1 MPLETPS
8 KLRKI
13 PFATV
18 IDFTNANLNE
28 AIRLVQTHGLSQ
40 VQFCA
45 KGDKGFHVMVYP
57 TSATFYASYSL
68 PRRLGVQARRGGRI
82 AVGVFGLHTIAQAR
96 AAFQDVR
103 RKAFAGIDP
112 KAVKARELTY
122 AEFHVEHYQ
131 LQCISRQKKSLQTDL
146 GRYGRW
152 IKPELGQV
160 LLPQIN
166 ATGINKLVVKMQDA
180 GLAAATIRNVIGQ
193 LSSSLNLAV
202 ELGFIDK
209 NPAKYVKLPRVFNQR
224 TQTFTVSEI
233 KALVT
238 AASRRPETV
247 ASRLLMLL
255 AFTGARLGEATN
267 AKWQDMDL
275 GKGLWRL
282 PTQKSGRPGVIYL
295 SEASKALIREVLP
308 FKRNEFVFPGNKGN
322 DQLSRP
328 IRLFRRILQDAQI
341 PGGYRIH
348 DMRHAWCTALIEAGV
363 PIEVISEAAR
373 HADSTI
379 TRSRYVHIH
388 APALTAANE
397 RFAQLVRP
405 PVVCDALPGAAAWS
419 WAPP

>member
-1 MPLETPS
+1 MPHETPP
-8 KLRKI
+8 KIRKV

-40 VQFCA
+40 VQFCS
-45 KGDKGFHVMVYP
+45 KGDKGFHAMVYP
-57 TSATFYASYSL
+57 NSATFYASYSV

-82 AVGVFGLHTIAQAR
+82 AVGVFGLHTVAQAR

-122 AEFHVEHYQ
+122 AEFYVQHFQV
-131 LQCISRQKKSLQTDL
+131 QCISRQKKTFQTDL
-146 GRYGRW
+146 GRYGKW
-152 IKPELGQV
+152 IEPELGRM

-166 ATGINKLVVKMQDA
+166 ATAINKLVVKMQDA

-202 ELGFIDK
+202 ELEFIEK

-224 TQTFTVSEI
+224 LQTFTVSEI
-233 KALVT
+233 TALVT

-267 AKWQDMDL
+267 AKWQDIDL
-275 GKGLWRL
+275 EKGLWRL

-295 SEASKALIREVLP
+295 SEAAKTVIRDVLP

-322 DQLSRP
+322 DRLSRP

-341 PGGYRIH
+341 TTPYRIH
-348 DMRHAWCTALIEAGV
+348 CLRSAWCTTLIEAGV
-363 PIEVISEAAR
+363 PIELVSQGAR
-373 HADSTI
+373 HSSPAV
-379 TRSRYVHIH
+379 TRIYVQPH
-388 APALTAANE
+388 ASALTAANE
-397 RFAQLVRP
+397 RFAQLIRP
-405 PVVCDALPGAAAWS
+405 PIFGDALPGAAA
-419 WAPP
+419 

>member
-8 KLRKI
+8 KIRKI

-28 AIRLVQTHGLSQ
+28 AIRLVQVHGLPQ
-40 VQFCA
+40 VQFCS
-45 KGDKGFHVMVYP
+45 KGDKGFHAFVYQ
-57 TSATFYASYSL
+57 SKLTFYASYSV
-68 PRRLGVQARRGGRI
+68 PRRLGVQARRCGRI

-96 AAFQDVR
+96 AAFMEVR

-112 KAVKARELTY
+112 KEVQASALSY
-122 AEFHVEHYQ
+122 AEFHVQHYQ
-131 LQCISRQKKSLQTDL
+131 VQCISRQKKTLQTDL

-152 IKPELGQV
+152 IEPELGRV

-166 ATGINKLVVKMQDA
+166 ATGINKLVVKMQEA
-180 GLAAATIRNVIGQ
+180 GLAAATIRNVVGQ

-209 NPAKYVKLPRVFNQR
+209 NPAKYVKLPKVYNQR

-233 KALVT
+233 TAFVT
-238 AASRRPETV
+238 VASRRKEIV

-267 AKWQDMDL
+267 AKWQDIDL
-275 GKGLWRL
+275 EKGLWRL

-295 SEASKALIREVLP
+295 SEAAKTVIRDVLP
-308 FKRNEFVFPGNKGN
+308 FKRSEFVFPGNKGN
-322 DQLSRP
+322 DRLSRP

-341 PGGYRIH
+341 ATPYRIH
-348 DMRHAWCTALIEAGV
+348 CLRSAWCTTLIEAGV
-363 PIEVISEAAR
+363 PIELVSQGAR
-373 HADSTI
+373 HSSPAV
-379 TRSRYVHIH
+379 TRIYVQPH
-388 APALTAANE
+388 ASALTAANE
-397 RFAQLVRP
+397 QFAQLVRP
-405 PVVCDALPGAAAWS
+405 NVVCDALPGALA
-419 WAPP
+419 

>member
-1 MPLETPS
+1 MPHETS
-8 KLRKI
+8 AKIRKI

-28 AIRLVQTHGLSQ
+28 AIRLVQAHGLPQ
-40 VQFCA
+40 VQFCS
-45 KGDKGFHVMVYP
+45 KGDKGFHAMVYP
-57 TSATFYASYSL
+57 TSATFYASYSM
-68 PRRLGVQARRGGRI
+68 PRRFGVQARRCGRI

-96 AAFQDVR
+96 ATFQDVR

-112 KAVKARELTY
+112 KAVKAHELSY
-122 AEFHVEHYQ
+122 AEFHVQHYQ
-131 LQCISRQKKSLQTDL
+131 VQCISRQKKTLQTDL
-146 GRYGRW
+146 GRYGKW
-152 IKPELGQV
+152 IEPDLGQM

-166 ATGINKLVVKMQDA
+166 ATAINKLVVKMQDA

-202 ELGFIDK
+202 ELEFIEK

-233 KALVT
+233 TALVT

-267 AKWQDMDL
+267 AKWQDIDL
-275 GKGLWRL
+275 EKGLWRL

-295 SEASKALIREVLP
+295 SEAAKAMIREVLP
-308 FKRNEFVFPGNKGN
+308 FMRNEFVFPGAKGN
-322 DQLSRP
+322 ARLSRP

-341 PGGYRIH
+341 TTPYRIH
-348 DMRHAWCTALIEAGV
+348 CLRSAWCTTLIEAGV
-363 PIEVISEAAR
+363 PIEIVSQGAR
-373 HADSTI
+373 HSSPAV
-379 TRSRYVHIH
+379 TRIYVQPH
-388 APALTAANE
+388 ASVLTAANE
-397 RFAQLVRP
+397 QFAQLIRP
-405 PVVCDALPGAAAWS
+405 PIFGDALPSALV
-419 WAPP
+419 

>member
-8 KLRKI
+8 KIRKI

-28 AIRLVQTHGLSQ
+28 AIRLVQVHGLPQ
-40 VQFCA
+40 VQFCS
-45 KGDKGFHVMVYP
+45 KGDKGFHAFVYQ
-57 TSATFYASYSL
+57 SKLTFYASYSV
-68 PRRLGVQARRGGRI
+68 PRRLGVQARRCGRI

-96 AAFQDVR
+96 AAFMEVR

-112 KAVKARELTY
+112 KEVQASALSY
-122 AEFHVEHYQ
+122 AEFHVEHYRV
-131 LQCISRQKKSLQTDL
+131 QCISRQKKTLQTDL

-152 IKPELGQV
+152 IEPELGRV

-166 ATGINKLVVKMQDA
+166 ATGINKLVVKMQEA
-180 GLAAATIRNVIGQ
+180 GLAAATIRNVVGQ

-209 NPAKYVKLPRVFNQR
+209 NPAKYVKLPKVYNQR

-233 KALVT
+233 TAFVT
-238 AASRRPETV
+238 VASRRKEIV

-267 AKWQDMDL
+267 AKWQDIDL
-275 GKGLWRL
+275 EKGLWRL

-295 SEASKALIREVLP
+295 SEAAKTVIRDVLP
-308 FKRNEFVFPGNKGN
+308 FKRSEFVFPGNKGN
-322 DQLSRP
+322 DRLSRP

-341 PGGYRIH
+341 ATPYRIH
-348 DMRHAWCTALIEAGV
+348 CLRSAWCTTLIEAGV
-363 PIEVISEAAR
+363 PIELVSQGAR
-373 HADSTI
+373 HSSPAV
-379 TRSRYVHIH
+379 TRIYVQPH
-388 APALTAANE
+388 ASALTAANE

-405 PVVCDALPGAAAWS
+405 NVVCDALPGALA
-419 WAPP
+419 

>member
-1 MPLETPS
+1 MPHETTP
-8 KLRKI
+8 KTRKI
-13 PFATV
+13 PFATI

-28 AIRLVQTHGLSQ
+28 AIRLVQAHGLPQ
-40 VQFCA
+40 VQFCS
-45 KGDKGFHVMVYP
+45 KGDKGFHAMVYP
-57 TSATFYASYSL
+57 TSASFYASYSV
-68 PRRLGVQARRGGRI
+68 PRRLGIQARRCGRI

-112 KAVKARELTY
+112 KALKARELSY
-122 AEFHVEHYQ
+122 AEFYVQHYQ
-131 LQCISRQKKSLQTDL
+131 VQGLSRQKKTLQTDL
-146 GRYGRW
+146 GRYGKW
-152 IKPELGQV
+152 IEPELGRV

-166 ATGINKLVVKMQDA
+166 ATAINKLVVKMQDA

-224 TQTFTVSEI
+224 TQTFTVNEI
-233 KALVT
+233 TTLVT

-275 GKGLWRL
+275 EKGLWRL

-295 SEASKALIREVLP
+295 VRAEKLAS
-308 FKRNEFVFPGNKGN
+308 
-322 DQLSRP
+322 
-328 IRLFRRILQDAQI
+328 
-341 PGGYRIH
+341 Y
-348 DMRHAWCTALIEAGV
+348 
-363 PIEVISEAAR
+363 
-373 HADSTI
+373 
-379 TRSRYVHIH
+379 
-388 APALTAANE
+388 
-397 RFAQLVRP
+397 
-405 PVVCDALPGAAAWS
+405 
-419 WAPP
+419 